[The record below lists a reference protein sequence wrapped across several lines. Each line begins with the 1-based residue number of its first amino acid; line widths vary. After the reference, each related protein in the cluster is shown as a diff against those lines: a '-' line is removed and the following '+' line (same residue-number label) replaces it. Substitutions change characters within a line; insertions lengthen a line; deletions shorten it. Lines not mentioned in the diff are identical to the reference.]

1 MSRQQV
7 AFLEECRKN
16 KGCGSLKEDFYTR
29 FIPENDGFWAVTWLE
44 KRQHFGGKVAAGVL
58 FLVIIEWNILNVVDI
73 MSVYVTKNMSILG
86 EQNLCFGK
94 RIVR

>member
-1 MSRQQV
+1 M
-7 AFLEECRKN
+7 
-16 KGCGSLKEDFYTR
+16 
-29 FIPENDGFWAVTWLE
+29 
-44 KRQHFGGKVAAGVL
+44 VAAGVL